1 MIAAAWRRLGIALHL
16 PDRDGLRRALPIAIA
31 GLAAIAAVAAATG
44 FARFDPMPFGWI
56 WLRYAVALAIVPS
69 LTEEILFRGLIVPP
83 RDQPMSPAVATGAV
97 AAFVLWHPL
106 QAVTIG
112 PPWAATFLSP
122 VFLLIVTILSATL
135 VWMYRRS
142 GSIWPGMIVHW
153 LVVAGWKLV
162 FDGPIG

>member
-1 MIAAAWRRLGIALHL
+1 MIAEARRRLGIAVQL
-16 PDRDGLRRALPIAIA
+16 PDRDGWRRTLPIAVG
-31 GLAAIAAVAAATG
+31 GLAAIAAVSAATG
-44 FARFDPMPFGWI
+44 FARFDPMPFGWA
-56 WLRYAVALAIVPS
+56 WPRYAVLLAIVPS
-69 LTEEILFRGLIVPP
+69 LTEEILFRGLIVPS
-83 RDQPMSPAVATGAV
+83 RGQPMSSAVATGAV

-112 PPWAATFLSP
+112 PRWSATFLNP
-122 VFLLIVTILSATL
+122 VFLLIVTILGATL

-142 GSIWPGMIVHW
+142 GSIWPGVIVHW

>member
-1 MIAAAWRRLGIALHL
+1 VIAEAWRRLGIALYL
-16 PDRDGLRRALPIAIA
+16 PDRDGWRRALAIAIA

-44 FARFDPMPFGWI
+44 FARFDPMPFGWS
-56 WLRYAVALAIVPS
+56 WLRYAALLIIVPS
-69 LTEEILFRGLIVPP
+69 LGEEILFRGLIVPP
-83 RDQPMSPAVATGAV
+83 RGQPMSPAVAVGAI

-122 VFLLIVTILSATL
+122 VFLLIVTILSAAL

-142 GSIWPGMIVHW
+142 GSIWPGVIVHW

>member
-1 MIAAAWRRLGIALHL
+1 VIAEAWRRLGIAFHL
-16 PDRDGLRRALPIAIA
+16 PDRDGWRRALPIAIG

-44 FARFDPMPFGWI
+44 VARFDPMPLGWT
-56 WLRYAVALAIVPS
+56 WLLHAVSLAIVPS

-83 RDQPMSPAVATGAV
+83 RGQPMSSPVAIGAI

-122 VFLLIVTILSATL
+122 VFLLIVTILSTTL

-142 GSIWPGMIVHW
+142 GSIWPGVIVHW
-153 LVVAGWKLV
+153 LVAAGWKLV
-162 FDGPIG
+162 FGGPIG